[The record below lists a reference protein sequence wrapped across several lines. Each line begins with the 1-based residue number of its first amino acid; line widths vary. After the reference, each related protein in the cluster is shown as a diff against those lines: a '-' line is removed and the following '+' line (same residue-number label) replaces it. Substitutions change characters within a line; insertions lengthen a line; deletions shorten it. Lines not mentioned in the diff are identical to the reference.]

1 MGSGRFAAAFQC
13 AALLPFLA
21 VIDPGYAGHGTHIK
35 LFLFMINTE
44 NTAPAMIAKQTVYA
58 RKNQTFLLTFS
69 SLFLRNL
76 IF

>member
-1 MGSGRFAAAFQC
+1 
-13 AALLPFLA
+13 
-21 VIDPGYAGHGTHIK
+21 
-35 LFLFMINTE
+35 MINTE

-76 IF
+76 VFLRKEKQKNKCRHRHKRR

>member
-1 MGSGRFAAAFQC
+1 M
-13 AALLPFLA
+13 LLQTVRNP
-21 VIDPGYAGHGTHIK
+21 YKT
-35 LFLFMINTE
+35 LFIYDKYE